1 MTHSPSLQT
10 LWQDRSVAGQGL
22 VEPLLRY
29 ARRPDVIILAV
40 PRGGVPVAYE
50 VATALHVR
58 LDLLVVRK
66 LGIPSQPEFAMG
78 AIASG
83 GIHLRNEEVLRAHS
97 IDQGSYDA
105 VVAQETRELTR
116 REQVYRG
123 TRAPLQLKDQVVIL
137 IDDGLAT
144 GASMRAAIQAVQLQA
159 PARIV
164 VAVPVAPLDTVE
176 TLRCIVNEVICPLIP
191 ERMMSIGYWY
201 SSFPQTTDE
210 DVIELLQRA
219 WQRESA
225 EGRSVERFRLR
236 VPRQCS
242 ASLIELHPAPGESLS
257 FVNKACTALSEGVW
271 TRYALA
277 TDAAHGG
284 L

>member
-1 MTHSPSLQT
+1 MSYSPSLQT
-10 LWQDRSVAGQGL
+10 LWQDRSVAGQSL

-29 ARRPDVIILAV
+29 ARRPDVIILAL

-50 VATALHVR
+50 VATALQVR
-58 LDLLVVRK
+58 LDLMVVHK
-66 LGIPSQPEFAMG
+66 LGMPSQPEFAMG

-83 GIHLRNEEVLRAHS
+83 GIQIRNEEVLRAHS
-97 IDQGSYDA
+97 IDQDSYDA
-105 VVAQETRELTR
+105 VVARETRELSR

-144 GASMRAAIQAVQLQA
+144 GASMLAAIQAVQVQA

-201 SSFPQTTDE
+201 SNFPQTTDAE
-210 DVIELLQRA
+210 VIELLQRA
-219 WQRESA
+219 WQRESTEA
-225 EGRSVERFRLR
+225 
-236 VPRQCS
+236 
-242 ASLIELHPAPGESLS
+242 HPL
-257 FVNKACTALSEGVW
+257 
-271 TRYALA
+271 
-277 TDAAHGG
+277 
-284 L
+284 

>member
-1 MTHSPSLQT
+1 MSYSPSLQT
-10 LWQDRSVAGQGL
+10 LWQDRSVAGQSL

-29 ARRPDVIILAV
+29 ARRPDVIILAL

-50 VATALHVR
+50 VATALQVR
-58 LDLLVVRK
+58 LDLMVVRK
-66 LGIPSQPEFAMG
+66 LGMPSQPEFAMG

-83 GIHLRNEEVLRAHS
+83 GIQIRNEEVLRAHS
-97 IDQGSYDA
+97 IDQDSYDA
-105 VVAQETRELTR
+105 VVARETRELSR

-144 GASMRAAIQAVQLQA
+144 GASMLAAIQAVQVQA

-201 SSFPQTTDE
+201 SNFPQTTDAE
-210 DVIELLQRA
+210 VIELLQRA
-219 WQRESA
+219 WQRESTEA
-225 EGRSVERFRLR
+225 QPL
-236 VPRQCS
+236 
-242 ASLIELHPAPGESLS
+242 
-257 FVNKACTALSEGVW
+257 
-271 TRYALA
+271 
-277 TDAAHGG
+277 
-284 L
+284 

>member
-1 MTHSPSLQT
+1 MSYSPSLQT
-10 LWQDRSVAGQGL
+10 LWQDRSVAGQSL

-29 ARRPDVIILAV
+29 ARRPDVIILAL

-50 VATALHVR
+50 VATALQVR
-58 LDLLVVRK
+58 LDLMVVRK
-66 LGIPSQPEFAMG
+66 LGMPSQPEFAMG

-83 GIHLRNEEVLRAHS
+83 GIQIRNEEVLRAHS
-97 IDQGSYDA
+97 IDQDSYDS
-105 VVAQETRELTR
+105 VVARETRELSR

-144 GASMRAAIQAVQLQA
+144 GASMLAAIQAAQVQA

-201 SSFPQTTDE
+201 SNFPQTTDAE
-210 DVIELLQRA
+210 VIELLQRA
-219 WQRESA
+219 WQRESTEA
-225 EGRSVERFRLR
+225 
-236 VPRQCS
+236 
-242 ASLIELHPAPGESLS
+242 HPL
-257 FVNKACTALSEGVW
+257 
-271 TRYALA
+271 
-277 TDAAHGG
+277 
-284 L
+284 